1 MSRHI
6 KQIDDHI
13 SIAYGYDRPL
23 QGYFIQ
29 VYDNRL
35 EWEENKTDEEN
46 AKAEEVDPSGDGEI
60 NSFATNDK
68 LISRHVV
75 GKNKI
80 HKVLSDYGVNEEH
93 CNCVVLDQPIPD

>member
-46 AKAEEVDPSGDGEI
+46 AKAEEVDPGGDGEI
-60 NSFATNDK
+60 DSYATNNK
-68 LISRHVV
+68 IISKHVV
-75 GKNKI
+75 GNNKI
-80 HKVLSDYGVNEEH
+80 LKILEKYDVPMKHRHRVAMDL
-93 CNCVVLDQPIPD
+93 PIE

>member
-29 VYDNRL
+29 IYDDRL
-35 EWEENKTDEEN
+35 EWSADKTDEEN
-46 AKAEEVDPSGDGEI
+46 EEAEAVDPSGDGCI
-60 NSFATNDK
+60 NSFATNDR
-68 LISRHVV
+68 LISKHVV
-75 GKNKI
+75 NKYKI
-80 HKVLSDYGVNEEH
+80 HKVLTDYNVNEEH
-93 CNCVVLDQPIPD
+93 TNCILLDQPIP